1 MADDTGSGSGSGS
14 ASRALARRPGSA
26 TRPWRGD
33 EHKLQLEAA
42 AEAGLPRGDVKKV
55 ELDLYT
61 EGFAGGLT
69 LEDPL
74 DGAIV
79 ARGRTMLR
87 EDELRRTLRPAL
99 QYLGIAADA
108 VALRVHDGSFE
119 LRVAKHAAEA
129 ARPALDSGK
138 AALRTWIGMG
148 LVGIAC
154 YQLVAPAAA
163 GLLWGVGLL
172 VGGWQL
178 RRGVASGRAML
189 AGRLALGLGM
199 VAQEEKVILPPLD
212 APTQDL
218 DLP

>member
-1 MADDTGSGSGSGS
+1 MADKPPST
-14 ASRALARRPGSA
+14 SRALVRRPGTA

-42 AEAGLPRGDVKKV
+42 SEAGLPRSQV
-55 ELDLYT
+55 ELQLYT
-61 EGFAGGLT
+61 DGFAAGIAID
-69 LEDPL
+69 DPL

-87 EDELRRTLRPAL
+87 EAELRRSLRPAL

-108 VALRVHDGSFE
+108 IALRVHDGSFE

-129 ARPALDSGK
+129 ARPALESGK
-138 AALRTWIGMG
+138 AALRTWVGMG
-148 LVGIAC
+148 FVGIAC

-163 GLLWGVGLL
+163 GLLWGIGLL

-178 RRGVASGRAML
+178 RRGMASGRAML
-189 AGRLALGLGM
+189 AGRLAVGLGM
-199 VAQEEKVILPPLD
+199 LAQAEKVILPPLD
-212 APTQDL
+212 APTEDF
-218 DLP
+218 DP

>member
-1 MADDTGSGSGSGS
+1 MADEPS
-14 ASRALARRPGSA
+14 ASSRALARRPGTA

-42 AEAGLPRGDVKKV
+42 AEAGLPRSDVQRV
-55 ELDLYT
+55 ELDLYAQ
-61 EGFAGGLT
+61 GFAGGIT
-69 LEDPL
+69 IDDPL

-79 ARGRTMLR
+79 ARGRTVLR
-87 EDELRRTLRPAL
+87 EAELRRSLRPAL
-99 QYLGIAADA
+99 QYLGITVDA
-108 VALRVHDGSFE
+108 IALRVHDGSFE

-129 ARPALDSGK
+129 GRPALESGK

-148 LVGIAC
+148 VVGIAC

-163 GLLWGVGLL
+163 GLLWGIGLL

-178 RRGVASGRAML
+178 RRGMASGRAML

-199 VAQEEKVILPPLD
+199 LAQEEKIILPPLD
-212 APTQDL
+212 APTEDL